1 MKQWSVFETEIDKIP
16 DFNKKGEENMER
28 IQDAEIIEPVL
39 TFEPF
44 AEEEKKEEVVV
55 KEEKVEISP
64 VEKEMQ
70 ELQLTEA
77 EKKMVADFSS
87 KIDLKNTNLVL
98 QYGSGAQKKIADF
111 SETALDSVRT
121 KDLGEVG
128 ELLTSVVAELK
139 CFDEEEQKGFFG
151 LFKKAGN
158 SIESMKAKY
167 GKAEANV
174 STMVEVL
181 EGHQVQ
187 LMKDTAML
195 DKMYEI
201 NKNYFKELNMYII
214 AGKKKIEQ
222 VETVDLPALIE
233 KAQKSG
239 LQEDAQEVSDTKAM
253 LDRFEKKIHDLE
265 LTKAISLQMAP
276 QIRLIQNNDTVMAEK
291 IQSTLVNTIPLWKS
305 QMVLALGMSH
315 SVEAA
320 KAQQAVTDITNEL
333 LRKNAAVLQQST
345 METARAAEKS
355 IVDIGTLTETNQ
367 MLIQT
372 LDEVVQ
378 IQAEGKEKRRQAEAE
393 LLRIENELKNR
404 LLQMRG

>member
-1 MKQWSVFETEIDKIP
+1 
-16 DFNKKGEENMER
+16 MER

-44 AEEEKKEEVVV
+44 AEEEKKEEVIV
-55 KEEKVEISP
+55 KEEKAEISA

-77 EKKMVADFSS
+77 EKKMVQDFSS

-111 SETALDSVRT
+111 SETALDSVRS
-121 KDLGEVG
+121 KDLGEAG

-139 CFDEEEQKGFFG
+139 CFDEEEQKGFLG
-151 LFKKAGN
+151 IFKKASN

-222 VETVDLPALIE
+222 VKTVDLPALME
-233 KAQKSG
+233 KAQMSG
-239 LQEDAQEVSDTKAM
+239 LPEDAQEVNDTNAM

-276 QIRLIQNNDTVMAEK
+276 QIRLIQNNDTIMAEK

-305 QMVLALGMSH
+305 QMVLALGMNR

-320 KAQQAVTDITNEL
+320 KAQQAVTDVTNEL
-333 LRKNAAVLQQST
+333 LRKNTAILHQST
-345 METARAAEKS
+345 IETAKASERS
-355 IVDIGTLTETNQ
+355 IVDINTLTETNQ
-367 MLIQT
+367 LLIQT
-372 LDEVVQ
+372 LDEVMQ

-393 LLRIENELKNR
+393 LVRIENDLKGR

>member
-1 MKQWSVFETEIDKIP
+1 MEKIL
-16 DFNKKGEENMER
+16 
-28 IQDAEIIEPVL
+28 DAEIMEPVL

-44 AEEEKKEEVVV
+44 AEEPTAEAVG
-55 KEEKVEISP
+55 EEKTEISN
-64 VEKEMQ
+64 VKREM
-70 ELQLTEA
+70 EALQLTDA

-111 SETALDSVRT
+111 SESALDNVRN

-128 ELLTSVVAELK
+128 ELLSSVVAELK

-151 LFKKAGN
+151 IFKKASN
-158 SIESMKAKY
+158 SIETMKAKY

-174 STMVEVL
+174 NTMVEVL

-201 NKNYFKELNMYII
+201 NKNYFKELNMYIL
-214 AGKKKIEQ
+214 AGKDKIEQ
-222 VETVDLPALIE
+222 VKNIELPALIE

-239 LQEDAQEVSDTKAM
+239 LQEDAQEVNDMKAM
-253 LDRFEKKIHDLE
+253 VDRFEKKIHDLE
-265 LTKAISLQMAP
+265 LTKTISLQMAP
-276 QIRLIQNNDTVMAEK
+276 QIRLIQSNDTVMAEK

-305 QMVLALGMSH
+305 QMVLALGMNR

-320 KAQQAVTDITNEL
+320 KAQKAVTDVTNEL
-333 LRKNAAVLQQST
+333 LRKNAAMLHQST
-345 METARAAEKS
+345 VETAKASEKS
-355 IVDIGTLTETNQ
+355 IVDINTLTETNKL
-367 MLIQT
+367 LIQT
-372 LDEVVQ
+372 LDEVMQ
-378 IQAEGKEKRRQAEAE
+378 IQAEGKEKRKQAEIE
-393 LLRIENELKNR
+393 LNRIENDLKNR
-404 LLQMRG
+404 LLEMRG